1 MRYVLGM
8 AKSSLD
14 TRGGKGR
21 NLELDFV
28 RLVLAVRTMTA
39 DGSTAHGYL
48 LVLDERV
55 ASPVRKWQRKYA
67 AQDLVSILVH
77 TATAS
82 EQDSLREE
90 KRLNALAITTQTPSQ
105 PSASAASLGEAVAE
119 KALRAAINESEP
131 GVVEAPPDAAL
142 PLGVRWDFFGTRN
155 DSGA

>member
-1 MRYVLGM
+1 LRYVFGM

-48 LVLDERV
+48 LVLDDRV
-55 ASPVRKWQRKYA
+55 ASRVRSWQRKYA
-67 AQDLVSILVH
+67 ALDLVSVLVH
-77 TATAS
+77 TATVA
-82 EQDSLREE
+82 EQESLCEE
-90 KRLNALAITTQTPSQ
+90 KRLNALAITTQKPTL
-105 PSASAASLGEAVAE
+105 PSASVASLGEAIAE
-119 KALRAAINESEP
+119 KALRAAIHESEP
-131 GVVEAPPDAAL
+131 GVVEAPPDTAL

-155 DSGA
+155 QGGA